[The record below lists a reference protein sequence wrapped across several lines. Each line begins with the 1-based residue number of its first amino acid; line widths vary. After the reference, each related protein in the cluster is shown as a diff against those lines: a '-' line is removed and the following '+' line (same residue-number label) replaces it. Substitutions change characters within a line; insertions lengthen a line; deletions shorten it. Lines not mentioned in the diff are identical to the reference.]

1 MKTKKWSRQDRL
13 GNILFLVILGGGLLA
28 LILNLVLPDKA
39 DSDTENR
46 PLAQISDIQARGLWT
61 GETGREVSDWYADQ
75 FPLRNTLLHLNYCV
89 QRLEGVSEI
98 DDVYIGSHMLLQQ
111 APAYDAAVS
120 DQNLQ
125 AIRDF
130 QAKTGIPVNVQIVPT
145 SIAVNA
151 DRLPMNA
158 TSADEAAAIA
168 DIQSKSQDL
177 GFINSLDTLASHKDE
192 DLYYATDH
200 HWKSRGA
207 WYAWTDLAAA
217 KGWSADE
224 AAFDILKAADG
235 FQGTLSA
242 KTGDPFLSDTVEI
255 WVPKNGP
262 EYVMT
267 KDGVKSRTMYD
278 ESALDRRDKYQV
290 FTGPNTGEFT
300 LEMDN
305 DSPVRLL
312 LFKDS
317 YA

>member
-28 LILNLVLPDKA
+28 VILNLVLPDKA

-61 GETGREVSDWYADQ
+61 GETGREINDWYADQ
-75 FPLRNTLLHLNYCV
+75 FPLRNSLLHLNYCV

-224 AAFDILKAADG
+224 AAFDILKAA
-235 FQGTLSA
+235 A
-242 KTGDPFLSDTVEI
+242 HTVLAA
-255 WVPKNGP
+255 
-262 EYVMT
+262 YRA
-267 KDGVKSRTMYD
+267 D
-278 ESALDRRDKYQV
+278 ALR
-290 FTGPNTGEFT
+290 
-300 LEMDN
+300 
-305 DSPVRLL
+305 
-312 LFKDS
+312 
-317 YA
+317 

>member
-13 GNILFLVILGGGLLA
+13 GNILFLVMLGGGLLA

-125 AIRDF
+125 TIRDF

-145 SIAVNA
+145 SICLLYTSPSPR
-151 DRLPMNA
+151 DGA
-158 TSADEAAAIA
+158 TSRMP
-168 DIQSKSQDL
+168 S
-177 GFINSLDTLASHKDE
+177 
-192 DLYYATDH
+192 
-200 HWKSRGA
+200 
-207 WYAWTDLAAA
+207 
-217 KGWSADE
+217 SA
-224 AAFDILKAADG
+224 
-235 FQGTLSA
+235 
-242 KTGDPFLSDTVEI
+242 
-255 WVPKNGP
+255 
-262 EYVMT
+262 
-267 KDGVKSRTMYD
+267 
-278 ESALDRRDKYQV
+278 
-290 FTGPNTGEFT
+290 
-300 LEMDN
+300 
-305 DSPVRLL
+305 
-312 LFKDS
+312 
-317 YA
+317 